1 MMKRDSNRH
10 PALPRNLILPRT
22 ELIYLPVTPE
32 VARAVEQAV
41 QTTLTGAVPA
51 SVPPVRRS
59 AAGRAILHASGV
71 SLPGVQGMRSRVCR
85 RGSPEE
91 TALRMS
97 KEAVSVGQ
105 KPDEG
110 RTVAA
115 PEIPPEMPQQREMP
129 SGTPDGAVQ
138 MVVNQ
143 PILRSREKNGLA

>member
-1 MMKRDSNRH
+1 MKRDSNRH

-22 ELIYLPVTPE
+22 ELVYLPVTPE

-51 SVPPVRRS
+51 SAPPVRRS

-85 RGSPEE
+85 RGSPPE
-91 TALRMS
+91 TTLRMS

-105 KPDEG
+105 QPDAS
-110 RTVAA
+110 RTPAA
-115 PEIPPEMPQQREMP
+115 SEIPPEPLQQREM
-129 SGTPDGAVQ
+129 SSAASDGAVKP
-138 MVVNQ
+138 VVNQ
-143 PILRSREKNGLA
+143 PILRSREKNGLP